1 MSVKFLL
8 FMVFLGIPLIE
19 IALFIQIGGF
29 LGLWATLGVVILT
42 AIIGTGLFRSQGL
55 GALQT
60 IRTVAAQG
68 GNPAP
73 EVAHGA
79 MIVIAGVLLLTPGF
93 FTDGVGF
100 LLMSR
105 RVRGVI
111 IASVVAGIV
120 AGIKTPPRHGGA
132 NHSPNHSPNKNADI
146 EADYSFEEDSDSKN
160 NR

>member
-1 MSVKFLL
+1 
-8 FMVFLGIPLIE
+8 
-19 IALFIQIGGF
+19 IQIGGF

-105 RVRGVI
+105 RVRGMI

-120 AGIKTPPRHGGA
+120 SGIFGGIKTPPRHGGA
-132 NHSPNHSPNKNADI
+132 NHSPDRDADI